1 MVDQEKNLQ
10 QLYENDDN
18 DILIYSNHIEV
29 SQSFAE
35 RFVRIL
41 KSKIYKRI
49 TANIKISC
57 RSYLNI
63 LVGEYDYT
71 YHNFIGKKPVD
82 IDYFALT
89 EKIELSH
96 KALKFKVLERVR
108 INKYKNIFNK
118 SYIKN

>member
-1 MVDQEKNLQ
+1 M
-10 QLYENDDN
+10 
-18 DILIYSNHIEV
+18 
-29 SQSFAE
+29 
-35 RFVRIL
+35 